1 MKWLKHTLRVWL
13 GIEATLPP
21 TPEVGSCLTVEDAII
36 KHSRWLGETVT
47 RLTALS
53 GEVAILK
60 ANLKKLT
67 DQAPKKVSPAAPP
80 VKM

>member
-1 MKWLKHTLRVWL
+1 MKRLRHKFRVWL

-60 ANLKKLT
+60 ANLQQGAKK
-67 DQAPKKVSPAAPP
+67 ASPAAPP
-80 VKM
+80 AKV